1 MPSEDFW
8 VFDLQPKTMTPTWLF
23 NNSLDLGSSTT
34 GHWLHL
40 PVKVLH
46 PALLPDALRDEYTV
60 AFLQTAPAE
69 SVVVGGIK
77 SGVFL
82 NRNQLEKIQKHFKCP
97 LPKKGEGHGKKGSL
111 VKRDYVDSVL
121 NYIFPEASD
130 SERKAMFDGLMGG
143 NWTHLRRDKTSQH
156 GPDILR
162 AFQHLDPEDQHEF
175 AGLAQVA
182 MDEEML
188 WKHRNSQPQR
198 PSGLTYA
205 GKRHETPKSLQDLY
219 PDAPNCRITRHPVL
233 KRYQGFYT
241 VPAGTVIKEGDEPGS
256 FEHQSE

>member
-23 NNSLDLGSSTT
+23 NNSLDLGSSTA

-188 WKHRNSQPQR
+188 WKHRNSQP
-198 PSGLTYA
+198 
-205 GKRHETPKSLQDLY
+205 
-219 PDAPNCRITRHPVL
+219 
-233 KRYQGFYT
+233 
-241 VPAGTVIKEGDEPGS
+241 
-256 FEHQSE
+256 